1 MDKSEIEKYGD
12 FRKAIAKELKR
23 QLGAATKTGVD
34 EIVKRILLAD
44 VGVYDNTNLEIMKHY
59 LKPDSRGLVT
69 VIDDHHSDWKWG
81 LNKHRG

>member
-34 EIVKRILLAD
+34 EIEVHLAEHNVKIPR
-44 VGVYDNTNLEIMKHY
+44 GG
-59 LKPDSRGLVT
+59 LK
-69 VIDDHHSDWKWG
+69 
-81 LNKHRG
+81 

>member
-44 VGVYDNTNLEIMKHY
+44 VGVLGVFGTYRIPGAKRLWRIRESI
-59 LKPDSRGLVT
+59 
-69 VIDDHHSDWKWG
+69 
-81 LNKHRG
+81 